1 MGDSSKDMQMNT
13 IKVSGFGW
21 WTRLA
26 PLLVFS
32 ACATVPAPPDLVSA
46 RAAYIRAEASPNGKA
61 APVELHKAKVALEA
75 AEGSFVD
82 DPKAEATRDLA
93 YVAER
98 KAEIA
103 EATGS
108 TAISEGERLAAL
120 AAFEKKQGQ
129 LLEGAKN
136 DLGKS
141 KADLAEAGRTQQQM
155 TTDLNAE
162 KGARAAADT
171 KAAASELKA
180 TEANAA
186 LAKLAAKEEQ
196 RGSVITLSGSVLFRT
211 NQSELLPGAQSRL
224 DDVAAALMGAK
235 DRTVVVEGHT
245 DSRGTRDANQALSQ
259 RRAEAVRSYIVTRGY
274 PAENIQARGIGQER
288 PVAENGSAEGRAN
301 NRRVEIVVQRVSHS
315 SLP

>member
-1 MGDSSKDMQMNT
+1 M
-13 IKVSGFGW
+13 
-21 WTRLA
+21 
-26 PLLVFS
+26 
-32 ACATVPAPPDLVSA
+32 
-46 RAAYIRAEASPNGKA
+46 
-61 APVELHKAKVALEA
+61 
-75 AEGSFVD
+75 D